1 MNLVRLALRRPLSV
15 VVGVIAIALAA
26 GIGLQRM
33 TRDVFPP
40 LGIPT
45 IYVAQPFGGMDP
57 AQMEGFITYYYE
69 YHFLYITGIEHVESK
84 SIQGASIMKLQFHPG
99 TDMSAALSEV
109 VAYVNRSRAFMP
121 PGTPGP
127 FITRFDA
134 GSVPVGYLVFSTTN
148 ANRTVGEMQNAALNQ
163 VRPLFATLPGVSAPP
178 PFGGSA
184 RTILINL
191 KPDRLRSYGVSAD
204 EVVSAISAANTLSPS
219 GNLPLGDKYPFV
231 PVNAVVKNI
240 QDLAAVPVRTGTGAG
255 GGSVF
260 VRDLG
265 DVADGADTV
274 TSYALANGKRTVYMP
289 VTKRSDA
296 STLSV
301 VELVKK
307 NIPEFKKVLPDDIEV
322 TYEFDQSPYVVRAI
336 RDLVKEG
343 ALGAVLTGLM
353 VLLFLRDWR
362 SAFIVVIN
370 IPIALLAGTFALW
383 MSGQNINLM
392 TLGGLALAVGIL
404 VDEATVAVENIHVHL
419 ARAAGR
425 AGCPQPAAERSD
437 ATEPRRR
444 GEDTAP
450 YQPSLARAVLD
461 ATVETTAPRF
471 LAMLC
476 VLAVFIPAFFMQGAA
491 KALFTPLALAVGFSM
506 VASFVL
512 SSTLVPVL
520 SVWLLRGAHASGAA
534 VPAAS
539 SPATVPVAS
548 GAVVSTASRPATVPV
563 AAAARETL
571 AGPKAG
577 GTPAPL
583 GGSARAYA
591 SVLRPL
597 LTARWLV
604 VPLYLAVA
612 VGGLWLLAPRLGTEI
627 FPKVDAGQIQL
638 RLRATP
644 GTQLE
649 KTEAIA
655 LRVFDLIKREV
666 GPDNVQMSIGLVGV
680 HAANYPVNLIHQWNA
695 GPEEAVLQIQ
705 FKPGS
710 VRTEPL
716 KEKLRATFK
725 AELPEVLVSFEPSDI
740 VERVMSFG
748 APTPIEIAVQG
759 QSLHASKEFADKLR
773 ERLAKIPAL
782 RDLQFAQVLDYP
794 TLDVNINRERA
805 GLLGV
810 RMSDATKSLVAST
823 ASSRFTVPNYWA
835 DPASGIAFSV
845 QVQVPQ
851 GRVTTVEEFKNTPV
865 TTAGGK
871 ATLLRNIASLS
882 EGTAPQTYE
891 RYNLVR
897 VVSLTANLHGSDL
910 GSVAKAIHA
919 AIKETGAPPAK
930 TSVAVRGQIP
940 PMEEMF
946 SGLRQGLLLA
956 VVVIF
961 LLLMANFQSVRLAFV
976 VVSTVPAV
984 LAGVALTLW
993 LTHTTLN
1000 IQSFMGAIMAVG
1012 VAVANAILLVT
1023 FAERARVAAG
1033 LSPAVVGQA
1042 SSPATVRQSS
1052 RLATETAS
1060 ETLAGQAAG
1069 GTPDPLGAVHAALA
1083 GATSRLRPILMTSF
1097 AMMAGMLPLALGLGE
1112 GGDQTAP
1119 LGRAVIGGL
1128 AAATLTTLFVLPSV
1142 FAVVMTGKHTRS
1154 ASLDP
1159 DDADSPEFTSASP
1172 AQPS

>member
-1 MNLVRLALRRPLSV
+1 MNLVRLALRRPLTI
-15 VVGVIAIALAA
+15 VVGVIAVALGAWIA
-26 GIGLQRM
+26 LQRM

-57 AQMEGFITYYYE
+57 AQMEGYITYFYE

-84 SIQGASIMKLQFHPG
+84 SIQGASIMKLQFHPNV
-99 TDMSAALSEV
+99 DMSSALSEV

-163 VRPLFATLPGVSAPP
+163 VRPLFAPLPGVSAPP

-191 KPDRLRSYGVSAD
+191 KPDRLRSYGISAD
-204 EVVSAISAANTLSPS
+204 EVVTAIAAANTLSPS

-231 PVNAVVKNI
+231 PINAVVKNI
-240 QDLAAVPVRTGTGAG
+240 QDLAAVPIRTGTGAG
-255 GGSVF
+255 GGAVF

-265 DVADGADTV
+265 EVADGADIV

-301 VELVKK
+301 VELVKA

-343 ALGAVLTGLM
+343 ALGALLTGLM

-383 MSGQNINLM
+383 VSGQNVNLM

-404 VDEATVAVENIHVHL
+404 VDEATVAIENIHVHL
-419 ARAAGR
+419 ARGR
-425 AGCPQPAAERSD
+425 P
-437 ATEPRRR
+437 
-444 GEDTAP
+444 
-450 YQPSLARAVLD
+450 LARAVLD

-520 SVWLLRGAHASGAA
+520 SVWLLRGAQHRGAQ
-534 VPAAS
+534 AAGL
-539 SPATVPVAS
+539 PD
-548 GAVVSTASRPATVPV
+548 
-563 AAAARETL
+563 AAARRIVPNSIQSENESQRAAST
-571 AGPKAG
+571 
-577 GTPAPL
+577 
-583 GGSARAYA
+583 AREPRALPDAYA
-591 SVLRPL
+591 SLLRPL
-597 LTARWLV
+597 LAARWLV
-604 VPLYLAVA
+604 LLVYLGLAAGALYFI
-612 VGGLWLLAPRLGTEI
+612 APKLGTEL

-655 LRVFDLIKREV
+655 LRVLDLIKREA
-666 GPDNVQMSIGLVGV
+666 GPNNVQMSIGLVGV

-695 GPEEAVLQIQ
+695 GPEEGVLQIQ

-716 KEKLRATFK
+716 KEKLRGIFK
-725 AELPEVLVSFEPSDI
+725 TELPDVLVSFEPSDI

-851 GRVTTVEEFKNTPV
+851 GRVNTVEEFKNTPV
-865 TTAGGK
+865 TTTGGK

-897 VVSLTANLHGSDL
+897 VVSLTANIHGSDL
-910 GSVAKAIHA
+910 GTVAKEIRRALA
-919 AIKETGAPPAK
+919 EVGAPPAK

-946 SGLRQGLLLA
+946 TGLRNGLLLA

-961 LLLMANFQSVRLAFV
+961 LLLAANFQSIRLSLV
-976 VVSTVPAV
+976 VISTVPAV

-1023 FAERARVAAG
+1023 YAERARMSGDSA
-1033 LSPAVVGQA
+1033 
-1042 SSPATVRQSS
+1042 
-1052 RLATETAS
+1052 
-1060 ETLAGQAAG
+1060 
-1069 GTPDPLGAVHAALA
+1069 AALT

-1097 AMMAGMLPLALGLGE
+1097 AMMAGMLPMALGLGD
-1112 GGDQTAP
+1112 GGEQTAP

-1128 AAATLTTLFVLPSV
+1128 AAATLATLFILPSV

-1159 DDADSPEFTSASP
+1159 DDADSPQFSTAK
-1172 AQPS
+1172 